1 MSRFK
6 LHGLFICDLAT
17 SLTTVILMDGA
28 TKSNIIKA
36 LGTFAATKRLP
47 QSVVT
52 DTGPQL
58 KHLEGNPLFSAL
70 TESGITIKPVG
81 SNHQFLNFGER
92 QVQVWKK
99 LLGSMNQEIQK
110 SVYDQQQITIQFQA
124 KLTLCERAISMRW

>member
-6 LHGLFICDLAT
+6 FHGLFISDLAT

-28 TKSNIIKA
+28 TKCDIIKA

-47 QSVVT
+47 HNVVT
-52 DTGPQL
+52 DAGPQL

-70 TESGITIKPVG
+70 TETGITIKPVA

-92 QVQVWKK
+92 QIQVWKK
-99 LLGSMNQEIQK
+99 LLGSTNQETQK
-110 SVYDQQQITIQFQA
+110 SVYDQQQTTIQLQA
-124 KLTLCERAISMRW
+124 K